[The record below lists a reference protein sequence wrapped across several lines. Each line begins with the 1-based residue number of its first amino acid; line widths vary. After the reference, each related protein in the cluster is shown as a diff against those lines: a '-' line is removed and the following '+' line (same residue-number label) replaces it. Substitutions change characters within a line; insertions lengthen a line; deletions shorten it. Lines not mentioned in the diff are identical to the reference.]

1 MSLTKNL
8 IIIAILA
15 GLTVGFVLLS
25 QATEP
30 NTKTITKT
38 YSYEKFVQ

>member
-15 GLTVGFVLLS
+15 GLTIGFVLLS
-25 QATEP
+25 QATAP
-30 NTKTITKT
+30 KTQTITKT
-38 YSYEKFVQ
+38 YSYEKFAQ